1 MNDNTPTD
9 CQVRAHHNL
18 MCVLPK
24 SFQSKYELPNVNGT
38 QHIKIQ
44 NKVYFKHKSLEYGK

>member
-1 MNDNTPTD
+1 
-9 CQVRAHHNL
+9 

-24 SFQSKYELPNVNGT
+24 SFQSKHELPNVDGT

-44 NKVYFKHKSLEYGK
+44 NKLYIKHKSVEYGKQMSYSKSF